1 MTATTPPAALITG
14 AASGIGAAC
23 AALLRDKGWR
33 TAGVDLRASGTEDAG
48 ITLDEMR
55 QRYREL
61 VPVGQLASPED
72 IAGAVAFLAS
82 PGAGALVGQVL
93 QPSGG
98 VTRTR
103 A

>member
-1 MTATTPPAALITG
+1 
-14 AASGIGAAC
+14 
-23 AALLRDKGWR
+23 
-33 TAGVDLRASGTEDAG
+33 
-48 ITLDEMR
+48 MR

-61 VPVGQLASPED
+61 IPVRRLASPDD
-72 IAGAVAFLAS
+72 IAGAVAFLAG
-82 PGAGALVGQVL
+82 PGSSAVIGQVL

>member
-1 MTATTPPAALITG
+1 
-14 AASGIGAAC
+14 
-23 AALLRDKGWR
+23 
-33 TAGVDLRASGTEDAG
+33 
-48 ITLDEMR
+48 MR
-55 QRYREL
+55 QQYREL
-61 VPVGQLASPED
+61 IPAGQLAAPED

-82 PGAGALVGQVL
+82 PGAGAMVGQVI

>member
-1 MTATTPPAALITG
+1 
-14 AASGIGAAC
+14 
-23 AALLRDKGWR
+23 
-33 TAGVDLRASGTEDAG
+33 
-48 ITLDEMR
+48 MR

-61 VPVGQLASPED
+61 IPVRRLATPED
-72 IAGAVAFLAS
+72 IAGVISFLAG
-82 PGAGALVGQVL
+82 PGSTGFAGQIL